1 MTPNK
6 HYNSYKEGLD
16 LEFLREYWEEYVE
29 ERTFERSKTLKKAG
43 THPVNIRFMLKL
55 EIPLNNA
62 YGTSSKNL
70 CNHRSFFNSK

>member
-29 ERTFERSKTLKKAG
+29 ERTFERSKNTEESG
-43 THPVNIRFMLKL
+43 D
-55 EIPLNNA
+55 
-62 YGTSSKNL
+62 SSRQSL
-70 CNHRSFFNSK
+70 IYSEVWFSFKQ

>member
-43 THPVNIRFMLKL
+43 THPVDI
-55 EIPLNNA
+55 
-62 YGTSSKNL
+62 
-70 CNHRSFFNSK
+70 